1 LVASG
6 RYDGIA
12 PVANGELIASRVP
25 GATLH
30 IYEGGH
36 LFVFQDAAAF
46 PEVISFLTA
55 L

>member
-1 LVASG
+1 L
-6 RYDGIA
+6 
-12 PVANGELIASRVP
+12 RVP
-25 GATLH
+25 GASLH

-55 L
+55 